1 MWPTR
6 TAAAA
11 AARGNTHP
19 LATRNSVTAAG
30 EPDGDGNHALCPPA
44 HPAAHKPRTTPTEA
58 ANAHKARLR
67 RPPSPSQKRFSALRV
82 TLFPLPPPP
91 PPPTGG
97 RNSHGATPPG
107 SPGAG
112 TPPAAASAPPARS
125 WASRILDGS
134 GSGGGGDDS
143 SGGGGDD
150 SRGGGSA
157 NSGGGSRNTRW
168 KRPSSEAAGMS
179 GRVVSRPVS
188 RLRVGEAGARWVH
201 TRLPPPPT
209 TSHGRTREN
218 IQPGRR
224 VVSPSSG
231 RKECSESSQKGGQP
245 PPAPLLATPSHQCT
259 TKKNKPGCN
268 PETSP
273 LPFPTTPSGQHTVP
287 PWQGWRALAPPVRG
301 WCSPDAQS
309 RCGAQS
315 PPPGHACRYPHRRHR
330 HPQSSPPHRQ
340 WCPLTGDP
348 QQCLRVL
355 RPPPDGRV
363 RCNSTVARS
372 PPESPVQEWPLRVST
387 MTTAHK

>member
-19 LATRNSVTAAG
+19 LATRNPVTAAG
-30 EPDGDGNHALCPPA
+30 EPDGDGDHALCPPA
-44 HPAAHKPRTTPTEA
+44 HPAAYKPRTTPTEA
-58 ANAHKARLR
+58 ANAHRAPLR

-82 TLFPLPPPP
+82 TLFPLPLPLRPPQAGGTLTAQPPP
-91 PPPTGG
+91 APLARGHPRRPRPP
-97 RNSHGATPPG
+97 HPPG
-107 SPGAG
+107 RGRRESWM
-112 TPPAAASAPPARS
+112 AAAAAAATTAAAAVAATTAAAAAAPTAAAAVETP
-125 WASRILDGS
+125 DGS
-134 GSGGGGDDS
+134 GQGGD
-143 SGGGGDD
+143 
-150 SRGGGSA
+150 
-157 NSGGGSRNTRW
+157 
-168 KRPSSEAAGMS
+168 AAGMS

-188 RLRVGEAGARWVH
+188 RLGVGEAGARRVH

-209 TSHGRTREN
+209 TSQGRTRGA

-231 RKECSESSQKGGQP
+231 RKECSISNHKGGQP

-259 TKKNKPGCN
+259 TKN
-268 PETSP
+268 PENSP
-273 LPFPTTPSGQHTVP
+273 LPFPTTPSSQRTVP
-287 PWQGWRALAPPVRG
+287 PWQGWRVLAPPVRG

-315 PPPGHACRYPHRRHR
+315 PPPGHACRYPHRRRR

-340 WCPLTGDP
+340 WYPLTGDP
-348 QQCLRVL
+348 QQRLRVL
-355 RPPPDGRV
+355 RPPPAGRV
-363 RCNSTVARS
+363 RSNPTVARS